1 MSSQPTTTRPTT
13 ASQIRQAFIDFFVN
27 LPGYEHTFVPS
38 SPAAPVDDPTL
49 LFTNAGMN
57 QFKPCFL
64 GTVEKGSPLAGLKRA
79 VNSQKCIRA
88 GGKHN
93 DLDDV
98 GKDTYHHTFFEM
110 LGNWSFGD
118 FFKAEIIEWAFKF
131 LTEVC
136 QLPADRLYATY
147 FEGDPAQGLAPD
159 TEARDLWLKFLP
171 ADHVLP
177 GNAKDNFW
185 EMGDT
190 GPCGPCSEIHYDR
203 IGGRNAASLVNKD
216 DPNVLE
222 VWNLVFIQF
231 NREKTDEGS
240 VLRPLPAKHVDTGM
254 GLERLVS
261 VIQDKTS
268 NYDTDVF
275 TPILEA
281 IQKVT
286 GFERPYQGKLGA
298 DDPDRVDMAYRVI
311 ADHIRTL
318 VVAIADGASPSN
330 EGRGYVL
337 RRVLRRA
344 VRFGRQKLGAQTGF
358 LTDLVPT
365 VAKSLE
371 AGFPEIAKNT
381 AKIAEI
387 IADEEQSFGKTIDRA
402 IGYLRNAIAVA
413 IISQYYDEQE
423 NGTSLWPG
431 MYINLTSTAQHIS
444 HEQWIEKNAGEETA
458 SSTIPST
465 ATLTISKVPS
475 GEPIWRSLVDD
486 LTAESLRKILNTI
499 PSIGG
504 HTAFVMYD
512 TLGFPLDL
520 TEIMASERGLTV
532 DVAGFERAMEEQR
545 ERSRA
550 GSKFGSGEG
559 GMKLEPDALARLA
572 HMKVPPTDTEGVYA
586 DKALRSKIAAIWDG
600 KTFEESVSASQTGL
614 RKIGVILEA
623 TAFYA
628 ESGGQVADVGRL
640 HVVNEHRR
648 GEGAQGQ
655 SEFKVEDVKRFGD
668 YIVHIGHIVRGS
680 LHVHEEVECHV
691 DRPRRKATQANHTA
705 THLLNLGLKRTL
717 GDGVDQKGS
726 LVEPERLRFDF
737 SHSGP
742 MTDEEAQHVERIV
755 REEIGK
761 HRDVS
766 TGPGPLY
773 LAKGISGLR
782 AVFGEKYPDP
792 VRIVSIGAPVTSL
805 LDNPSDAKWAEL
817 SIEFCGGTHV
827 ANTKEI
833 EAFALVGETGI
844 AKGVRRVEALTGVA
858 ARAAIDSAGELHRRI
873 NEMASL
879 PDAEL
884 ASAIA
889 EVSVQL
895 DTMTLSLS
903 DKAALRE
910 QLAGLQE
917 RAKAVAKQ
925 AAAAARDTAV
935 SEARVIAD
943 SAQADL
949 RPFIVGTV
957 SAGDDRGA
965 LQAALKVLQDK
976 CPKAGALLL
985 SASEERVSM
994 IAWVPDAQIK
1004 QGLKAG
1010 DWIQATAA
1018 ACGGKGG
1025 GKPNQAQGG
1034 GTEPGKI
1041 QDAARAATS
1050 FAAHALNN

>member
-1 MSSQPTTTRPTT
+1 MPQTAPIASCPTAAEVR
-13 ASQIRQAFIDFFVN
+13 SAFLCFFEARAHN
-27 LPGYEHTFVPS
+27 IVPS
-38 SPAAPVDDPTL
+38 STTCPTNDPSLRDT
-49 LFTNAGMN
+49 FANAGMN
-57 QFKPCFL
+57 QFKPIFQ
-64 GTVEKGSPLAGLKRA
+64 GTLDPTSPLNGLSRA
-79 VNSQKCIRA
+79 ADTQKCIRA

-98 GKDTYHHTFFEM
+98 GRDTYHHTFFEM

-147 FEGDPAQGLAPD
+147 FEGDPAQDLAPD

-203 IGGRNAASLVNKD
+203 IGGRNAASLVNQD

-231 NREKTDEGS
+231 NREKVEGGT

-365 VAKSLE
+365 VARSLE
-371 AGFPEIAKNT
+371 AGFPELAKNT
-381 AKIAEI
+381 ARIAEI
-387 IADEEQSFGKTIDRA
+387 IADEEASFGKALDKGMTHFNVMAQYAYGRAYAEWKKYPRWHGHVESSYEFIDSS
-402 IGYLRNAIAVA
+402 GNKHHVELTDDSVKFFVSQGMPVPE
-413 IISQYYDEQE
+413 ISD
-423 NGTSLWPG
+423 LD
-431 MYINLTSTAQHIS
+431 AF
-444 HEQWIEKNAGEETA
+444 
-458 SSTIPST
+458 
-465 ATLTISKVPS
+465 TL
-475 GEPIWRSLVDD
+475 
-486 LTAESLRKILNTI
+486 
-499 PSIGG
+499 
-504 HTAFVMYD
+504 YD
-512 TLGFPLDL
+512 TYGFPLDL

-550 GSKFGSGEG
+550 GSKFGSGGNEL
-559 GMKLEPDALARLA
+559 KLEPDALARLA
-572 HMKVPPTDTEGVYA
+572 HMNVPATDTEGVYA
-586 DKALRSKIAAIWDG
+586 DKTIRSRIRAIWDG
-600 KTFEESVSASQTGL
+600 KTFEESVTAADTGL
-614 RKIGVILEA
+614 RKIGVILDA
-623 TAFYA
+623 TNFYA
-628 ESGGQVADVGRL
+628 EAGGQIADVGRL
-640 HVVNEHRR
+640 HVVNEHNR
-648 GEGAQGQ
+648 ATNPHTQ

-668 YIVHIGHIVRGS
+668 YVMHIGHIVKGT

-691 DRPRRKATQANHTA
+691 DRNRRRATQGNHTA
-705 THLLNLGLKRTL
+705 THLLNLGLRRTL
-717 GDGVDQKGS
+717 GEGVDQKGS

-742 MTDEEAQHVERIV
+742 MTDDETRQVEAIV

-761 HRDVS
+761 NLAVGAG
-766 TGPGPLY
+766 TGPLY

-792 VRIVSIGAPVTSL
+792 VRVVAVGASVQEL
-805 LDNPSDAKWAEL
+805 LDNPGDEKWAGL

-827 ANTKEI
+827 ANTSEI
-833 EAFALVGETGI
+833 GAFALVGETGI
-844 AKGVRRVEALTGVA
+844 AKGVRRVEALTGVPAKA
-858 ARAAIDSAGELHRRI
+858 ALDTAQ
-873 NEMASL
+873 SL
-879 PDAEL
+879 REQIESMKSLSDADL
-884 ASAIA
+884 APAIA

-895 DTMTLSLS
+895 DSMTLSLT

-910 QLAGLQE
+910 LLGGLQE
-917 RAKAVAKQ
+917 RAKAAAKQ
-925 AAAAARDTAV
+925 AAAAAKDTAV
-935 SEARVIAD
+935 KEARVIAD
-943 SAQADL
+943 SALADL

-957 SAGDDRGA
+957 SADEDRGA

-985 SASEERVSM
+985 SASAERVSL

-1010 DWIQATAA
+1010 DWIRAA
-1018 ACGGKGG
+1018 AEACGGKGG

-1034 GTEPGKI
+1034 GTDPSKMADAAKAAAEF
-1041 QDAARAATS
+1041 AARAI
-1050 FAAHALNN
+1050 H

>member
-1 MSSQPTTTRPTT
+1 MSTQPTTVPTT
-13 ASQIRQAFIDFFVN
+13 ASQIRQAFIDYFVN
-27 LPGYEHTFVPS
+27 LPGHEHTFVPS

-64 GTVEKGSPLAGLKRA
+64 GTVEKGSQLAGVKRA

-98 GKDTYHHTFFEM
+98 GLDTYHHTFFEM

-118 FFKAEIIEWAFKF
+118 FFKTEIIEWSFKF

-147 FEGDPAQGLAPD
+147 FEGDPSQDLAPD
-159 TEARDLWLKFLP
+159 TEARDLWLKYLP

-177 GNAKDNFW
+177 GDSKDNFW

-190 GPCGPCSEIHYDR
+190 GPCGPCSEIHFDR
-203 IGGRNAASLVNKD
+203 IGGRNAASLVNQD

-231 NREKTDEGS
+231 NREKTDDGS
-240 VLRPLPAKHVDTGM
+240 ILRPLPAKHVDTGM

-261 VIQDKTS
+261 VIQNKTS

-275 TPILEA
+275 TPIFEA

-286 GFERPYQGKLGA
+286 GFDRPYQGKLG
-298 DDPDRVDMAYRVI
+298 DEDPGRVDMAYRVI

-318 VVAIADGASPSN
+318 VVAIADGAAPSN

-344 VRFGRQKLGAQTGF
+344 VRFGRQKLGAETGF

-387 IADEEQSFGKTIDRA
+387 IADEEQSFGKTLDKGIK
-402 IGYLRNAIAVA
+402 IF
-413 IISQYYDEQE
+413 DE
-423 NGTSLWPG
+423 L
-431 MYINLTSTAQHIS
+431 A
-444 HEQWIEKNAGEETA
+444 AGN
-458 SSTIPST
+458 SV
-465 ATLTISKVPS
+465 LS
-475 GEPIWRSLVDD
+475 GED
-486 LTAESLRKILNTI
+486 
-499 PSIGG
+499 
-504 HTAFVMYD
+504 AFTLYD
-512 TLGFPLDL
+512 TYGFPLDL

-550 GSKFGSGEG
+550 GSKFGSGEAG
-559 GMKLEPDALARLA
+559 LKLEPDALARLA
-572 HMKVPPTDTEGVYA
+572 HMKVPATDTEAVYA
-586 DKALRSKIAAIWDG
+586 DKTIRSRIRAIFDG
-600 KTFEESVSASQTGL
+600 KTFEESVTAADTGL
-614 RKIGVILEA
+614 RKIGVILDA
-623 TAFYA
+623 TNYYA
-628 ESGGQVADVGRL
+628 EAGGQIADVGRL
-640 HVVNEHRR
+640 HVVNEHHRVSDPHT
-648 GEGAQGQ
+648 Q

-668 YIVHIGHIVRGS
+668 YIMHIGHIVKGELR
-680 LHVHEEVECHV
+680 VHEEVECHV
-691 DRPRRKATQANHTA
+691 DRNRRKGTQGNHTA
-705 THLLNLGLKRTL
+705 THLLNLGLRRTL
-717 GDGVDQKGS
+717 GENVDQKGS

-742 MTDEEAQHVERIV
+742 MTDEETRKVESIV

-761 HRDVS
+761 NSIVG
-766 TGPGPLY
+766 TGTGPLY

-792 VRIVSIGAPVTSL
+792 VRIVSVGASVQDL
-805 LDNPSDAKWAEL
+805 LDNPEDEKWAGL

-827 ANTKEI
+827 ANTSEI
-833 EAFALVGETGI
+833 GAFALVGETGI
-844 AKGVRRVEALTGVA
+844 AKGVRRVEALTGVPAKA
-858 ARAAIDSAGELHRRI
+858 AMDAAQ
-873 NEMASL
+873 SL
-879 PDAEL
+879 REQIEAMKSLSDAEL
-884 ASAIA
+884 SAAIA
-889 EVSVQL
+889 EISVQL
-895 DTMTLSLS
+895 DSMTLSLT

-910 QLAGLQE
+910 QLGGLQE
-917 RAKAVAKQ
+917 RAKAAAKQ

-935 SEARVIAD
+935 AEARSIAD
-943 SAQADL
+943 SALSDL

-957 SAGDDRGA
+957 SAGEDRGA

-985 SASEERVSM
+985 SAGAERIAL

-1010 DWIQATAA
+1010 DWISAAAA

-1034 GTEPGKI
+1034 GTDVSKLNE
-1041 QDAARAATS
+1041 AAKAAAGFASRAINS
-1050 FAAHALNN
+1050 

>member
-1 MSSQPTTTRPTT
+1 MSNQPTAAKPTT
-13 ASQIRQAFIDFFVN
+13 ASQIRQAFIDYFAN
-27 LPGYEHTFVPS
+27 LPGHGHTFVPS
-38 SPAAPVDDPTL
+38 SPAAPIDDPTL

-64 GTVEKGSPLAGLKRA
+64 GSVEKGSPLAGIKRA

-118 FFKAEIIEWAFKF
+118 FFKTEIIEWAFKF

-136 QLPADRLYATY
+136 RLPADRLYATY

-159 TEARDLWLKFLP
+159 NEARDLWLKYLP

-190 GPCGPCSEIHYDR
+190 GPCGPCSEIHFDR
-203 IGGRNAASLVNKD
+203 IGGRNAAHLVNHD

-231 NREKTDEGS
+231 NREKTEEGS

-275 TPILEA
+275 TPILSA
-281 IQKVT
+281 IHKVT

-371 AGFPEIAKNT
+371 AGFPDIARNT
-381 AKIAEI
+381 ARIAEI
-387 IADEEQSFGKTIDRA
+387 IADEEASFGKTLDQGVSSIRSVVTKESISVLTELAAKNPDFDLVKAVKSFERSA
-402 IGYLRNAIAVA
+402 TAAGRKAMVESVDKGTGDADDYVLLFLHSKGWLKPGFGFYGPDGVDWRGYTGPFKPEI
-413 IISQYYDEQE
+413 
-423 NGTSLWPG
+423 
-431 MYINLTSTAQHIS
+431 
-444 HEQWIEKNAGEETA
+444 
-458 SSTIPST
+458 
-465 ATLTISKVPS
+465 S
-475 GEPIWRSLVDD
+475 GED
-486 LTAESLRKILNTI
+486 
-499 PSIGG
+499 
-504 HTAFVMYD
+504 AFTLYD
-512 TLGFPLDL
+512 TYGFPLDL

-532 DVAGFERAMEEQR
+532 DVAGFDRAMEEQR

-572 HMKVPPTDTEGVYA
+572 HMNVPATDTEGVYTS
-586 DKALRSKIAAIWDG
+586 KELRSRIGAIWDG

-623 TAFYA
+623 TSFYA

-648 GEGAQGQ
+648 AAGAVTQ
-655 SEFKVEDVKRFGD
+655 SEFKVEDVRRFGD
-668 YIVHIGHIVRGS
+668 YIVHIGHIVKGQLR
-680 LHVHEEVECHV
+680 VHEEVECHL
-691 DRPRRKATQANHTA
+691 DRPRRRATQANHTA
-705 THLLNLGLKRTL
+705 THLLNLGLRRTL
-717 GDGVDQKGS
+717 GETVDQKGS
-726 LVEPERLRFDF
+726 LVDPDRLRFDF

-742 MTDEEAQHVERIV
+742 MTDQETLSVERIV

-761 HRDVS
+761 NHEVS
-766 TGPGPLY
+766 TGSGPLY

-792 VRIVSIGAPVTSL
+792 VRIVSVGAPVQSL
-805 LDNPSDAKWAEL
+805 LDNPADEAWASL
-817 SIEFCGGTHV
+817 SVEFCGGTHV
-827 ANTKEI
+827 SNTKEI

-858 ARAAIDSAGELHRRI
+858 AKAAIEAAGDLQRRI
-873 NEMASL
+873 NEMSSL
-879 PDAEL
+879 PDADL
-884 ASAIA
+884 ASALA
-889 EVSVQL
+889 EIGVQL

-910 QLAGLQE
+910 RLGGLQE
-917 RAKAVAKQ
+917 RAKAASKL

-943 SAQADL
+943 SALADL

-985 SASEERVSM
+985 SAGEERVSL

-1010 DWIQATAA
+1010 DWIQATAT

-1041 QDAARAATS
+1041 HEAAKAASEFAARA
-1050 FAAHALNN
+1050 LN

>member
-1 MSSQPTTTRPTT
+1 MSTQPTTVPTT
-13 ASQIRQAFIDFFVN
+13 ASQIRQAFIDYFVN
-27 LPGYEHTFVPS
+27 LPGHEHTFVPS

-64 GTVEKGSPLAGLKRA
+64 GTVEKGSPLAGVKRA

-88 GGKHN
+88 GGTHN

-98 GKDTYHHTFFEM
+98 GLDTYHHTFFEM

-118 FFKAEIIEWAFKF
+118 FFKAEIIEWSFKF

-147 FEGDPAQGLAPD
+147 FEGDPAQDLAPD
-159 TEARDLWLKFLP
+159 NEARDLWLKYLP

-177 GNAKDNFW
+177 GNYKDNFW

-203 IGGRNAASLVNKD
+203 IGGRNAASLVNQD

-231 NREKTDEGS
+231 NREKDGEGT

-261 VIQDKTS
+261 VIQNKTS

-275 TPILEA
+275 TPIFEA

-286 GFERPYQGKLGA
+286 GFERPYQGKLG
-298 DDPDRVDMAYRVI
+298 DEDPDRVDMAYRVI

-381 AKIAEI
+381 ARIAEI
-387 IADEEQSFGKTIDRA
+387 IADEEQSFGKTLDK
-402 IGYLRNAIAVA
+402 G
-413 IISQYYDEQE
+413 ISQVDFARIRAEQTKNRIIDDIRTE
-423 NGTSLWPG
+423 YGLNRVTTGTMTL
-431 MYINLTSTAQHIS
+431 S
-444 HEQWIEKNAGEETA
+444 HEDSQRYRKGEELVA
-458 SSTIPST
+458 KELAKPAVI
-465 ATLTISKVPS
+465 S
-475 GEPIWRSLVDD
+475 GED
-486 LTAESLRKILNTI
+486 
-499 PSIGG
+499 
-504 HTAFVMYD
+504 AFTLYD
-512 TLGFPLDL
+512 TYGFPLDL

-550 GSKFGSGEG
+550 GSKFGTGGEE
-559 GMKLEPDALARLA
+559 MKLEPDALARLA
-572 HMKVPPTDTEGVYA
+572 HMNVPATDTESVYA
-586 DKALRSKIAAIWDG
+586 DKTIRSRIRAIFDG
-600 KTFEESVSASQTGL
+600 KTFEETVTAADTGL
-614 RKIGVILEA
+614 RKIGVILDA
-623 TAFYA
+623 TNFYA
-628 ESGGQVADVGRL
+628 EAGGQIADVGRL
-640 HVVNEHRR
+640 HVVNEHHR
-648 GEGAQGQ
+648 ANDPHTQ

-668 YIVHIGHIVRGS
+668 YVMHIGHIVRGS
-680 LHVHEEVECHV
+680 LHVQEEVECHV
-691 DRPRRKATQANHTA
+691 DRNRRRATQGNHTA
-705 THLLNLGLKRTL
+705 THLLNLGLRRTL
-717 GDGVDQKGS
+717 GEGVDQKGS

-742 MTDEEAQHVERIV
+742 MTDEETRKVETIV

-761 HRDVS
+761 NHPVGAG
-766 TGPGPLY
+766 TGPLY

-792 VRIVSIGAPVTSL
+792 VRVVAVGASVQDV
-805 LDNPSDAKWAEL
+805 LDNPGDEKWADL

-827 ANTKEI
+827 ANTSEI
-833 EAFALVGETGI
+833 GAFALVGETGI
-844 AKGVRRVEALTGVA
+844 AKGVRRVEALTGVPAKA
-858 ARAAIDSAGELHRRI
+858 ALDTAQ
-873 NEMASL
+873 SL
-879 PDAEL
+879 REQIESMKSLSDADL
-884 ASAIA
+884 APAIA

-895 DTMTLSLS
+895 DSMTLSLT

-910 QLAGLQE
+910 QLGELQE
-917 RAKAVAKQ
+917 RAKAAAKQ
-925 AAAAARDTAV
+925 AAAAARETAV
-935 SEARVIAD
+935 KEARVIAD
-943 SAQADL
+943 SALADL
-949 RPFIVGTV
+949 RPYIVGTV
-957 SAGDDRGA
+957 SAGEDRGA

-985 SASEERVSM
+985 SAGAERVAL

-1010 DWIQATAA
+1010 DWIRAA
-1018 ACGGKGG
+1018 AEACGGKGG

-1034 GTEPGKI
+1034 GTDPSKLGDAAKAASEF
-1041 QDAARAATS
+1041 AARAI
-1050 FAAHALNN
+1050 N

>member
-1 MSSQPTTTRPTT
+1 MSTQPTTVPTT
-13 ASQIRQAFIDFFVN
+13 ASQIRQAFIDYFVN
-27 LPGYEHTFVPS
+27 LPGHEHTFVPS

-64 GTVEKGSPLAGLKRA
+64 GTVEKGSTLAGVKRA

-98 GKDTYHHTFFEM
+98 GLDTYHHTFFEM

-118 FFKAEIIEWAFKF
+118 FFKTEIIEWAFKF

-147 FEGDPAQGLAPD
+147 FEGDPAQDLAPD
-159 TEARDLWLKFLP
+159 NEARDLWLKYLP

-177 GNAKDNFW
+177 GNYKDNFW

-203 IGGRNAASLVNKD
+203 IGGRNAASLVNQD

-231 NREKTDEGS
+231 NREKEGEGT

-261 VIQDKTS
+261 VIQNKSS

-275 TPILEA
+275 TPIFEA

-286 GFERPYQGKLGA
+286 GFERPYQGKLG
-298 DDPDRVDMAYRVI
+298 DEDPDRVDMAYRVI

-387 IADEEQSFGKTIDRA
+387 IADEEASFGKTLDKGIK
-402 IGYLRNAIAVA
+402 IF
-413 IISQYYDEQE
+413 DEF
-423 NGTSLWPG
+423 
-431 MYINLTSTAQHIS
+431 A
-444 HEQWIEKNAGEETA
+444 AGNTVLSGNDA
-458 SSTIPST
+458 F
-465 ATLTISKVPS
+465 TL
-475 GEPIWRSLVDD
+475 
-486 LTAESLRKILNTI
+486 
-499 PSIGG
+499 
-504 HTAFVMYD
+504 YD
-512 TLGFPLDL
+512 TYGFPLDL
-520 TEIMASERGLTV
+520 TEIMAAERGLTV

-550 GSKFGSGEG
+550 GSKFGTGGEE
-559 GMKLEPDALARLA
+559 MKLEPDALARLA
-572 HMKVPPTDTEGVYA
+572 HMNVPATDTEAVYA
-586 DKALRSKIAAIWDG
+586 DKTIRSRIRAIFDG
-600 KTFEESVSASQTGL
+600 KTFEESVTAADTGL
-614 RKIGVILEA
+614 RKIGVILDA
-623 TAFYA
+623 TNYYA
-628 ESGGQVADVGRL
+628 EAGGQIADVGRL
-640 HVVNEHRR
+640 HVVNEHHR
-648 GEGAQGQ
+648 ANDPHTQ

-668 YIVHIGHIVRGS
+668 YVMHIGHIVRGS
-680 LHVHEEVECHV
+680 LHVQEEVECHV
-691 DRPRRKATQANHTA
+691 DRNRRRATQGNHTA
-705 THLLNLGLKRTL
+705 THLLNLGLRRTL
-717 GDGVDQKGS
+717 GEGVDQKGS

-742 MTDEEAQHVERIV
+742 MTDEETRKVETIV

-761 HRDVS
+761 NHPVGAG
-766 TGPGPLY
+766 TGPLY

-792 VRIVSIGAPVTSL
+792 VRVVAVGASVQDV
-805 LDNPSDAKWAEL
+805 LDNPGDEKWADL

-827 ANTKEI
+827 ANTSEI
-833 EAFALVGETGI
+833 GAFALVGETGI
-844 AKGVRRVEALTGVA
+844 AKGVRRVEALTGVPAKA
-858 ARAAIDSAGELHRRI
+858 ALDTAQ
-873 NEMASL
+873 SL
-879 PDAEL
+879 REQIESMKSLSDADL
-884 ASAIA
+884 APAIA

-895 DTMTLSLS
+895 DSMTLSLT

-910 QLAGLQE
+910 QLGELQE
-917 RAKAVAKQ
+917 RAKAAAKQ
-925 AAAAARDTAV
+925 AAAAARETAV
-935 SEARVIAD
+935 KEARVIAD
-943 SAQADL
+943 SALADL
-949 RPFIVGTV
+949 RPYIVGTV
-957 SAGDDRGA
+957 SAGEDRGA

-985 SASEERVSM
+985 SASAERVAL

-1010 DWIQATAA
+1010 DWIRAA
-1018 ACGGKGG
+1018 AEACGGKGG

-1034 GTEPGKI
+1034 GTDPSKLGDAAKAASEF
-1041 QDAARAATS
+1041 AARAI
-1050 FAAHALNN
+1050 N

>member
-1 MSSQPTTTRPTT
+1 MSSQHTTTRPTT
-13 ASQIRQAFIDFFVN
+13 ASQIRQAFIDYFAQ
-27 LPGYEHTFVPS
+27 LPGHEHTFVPS

-64 GTVEKGSPLAGLKRA
+64 GTVEKGSALAGLKRA

-118 FFKAEIIEWAFKF
+118 FFKAEIIEWAFQF

-147 FEGDPAQGLAPD
+147 FEGDPAQNLAPD

-190 GPCGPCSEIHYDR
+190 GPCGPCSEIHFDR

-231 NREKTDEGS
+231 NREKVEGGS

-275 TPILEA
+275 TPILKA
-281 IQKVT
+281 IHKVT

-318 VVAIADGASPSN
+318 VVAIADGATPSN

-387 IADEEQSFGKTIDRA
+387 IADEEQSFGKTLDKGIK
-402 IGYLRNAIAVA
+402 IF
-413 IISQYYDEQE
+413 DEF
-423 NGTSLWPG
+423 
-431 MYINLTSTAQHIS
+431 
-444 HEQWIEKNAGEETA
+444 A
-458 SSTIPST
+458 SG
-465 ATLTISKVPS
+465 SKVVS
-475 GEPIWRSLVDD
+475 GED
-486 LTAESLRKILNTI
+486 
-499 PSIGG
+499 
-504 HTAFVMYD
+504 AFTLYD
-512 TLGFPLDL
+512 TYGFPLDL

-572 HMKVPPTDTEGVYA
+572 HMKVPATDTEGVYA
-586 DKALRSKIAAIWDG
+586 DKALRSRIAAIWDG

-614 RKIGVILEA
+614 RKIGVILDA
-623 TAFYA
+623 TSFYA

-648 GEGAQGQ
+648 GEGAKGQ

-668 YIVHIGHIVRGS
+668 YIVHIGLIVKGS
-680 LHVHEEVECHV
+680 LHVNEEVECHV

-705 THLLNLGLKRTL
+705 THLLNLGLRRTL

-742 MTDEEAQHVERIV
+742 MTDEETLHVERIV

-761 HRDVS
+761 HLAVS

-844 AKGVRRVEALTGVA
+844 AKGVRRVEALTGIA
-858 ARAAIDSAGELHRRI
+858 AKAAIDSAGELHRRI

-903 DKAALRE
+903 DRAALRE

-917 RAKAVAKQ
+917 RAKAAAKQ

-943 SAQADL
+943 SALADL

-1004 QGLKAG
+1004 KGLKAG

-1041 QDAARAATS
+1041 HEAARAATS
-1050 FAAHALNN
+1050 FAAHALH